1 MCSLQLLERIRT
13 PRQGSLIIQIKSV
26 MENFIAYNPT
36 KLHFGKGVVN
46 DLGSAAAGLGKKAL
60 LVYGKGSVLRN
71 GSYNDTIAQLKAEE
85 IAIVEYNGIKPNP
98 VVTDVDEAAKL
109 GIAENV
115 DMVVAVGGGSVI
127 DSAKIIA
134 LCISENVSGWKIM
147 TGKHTPLS
155 SKPLIA
161 VLTLA
166 ATGTEMNP
174 VAVLQN
180 HDTDQKIGF
189 RHELM
194 FPAHSFLDPVYTQS
208 VPADYTA
215 YGIVDLVAHSLE
227 AWFGAGRADLSD
239 RFVVSIIQEAME
251 VGPMLMNDLENYDHR
266 ARIMWAA
273 TNALNDTT
281 MHGRISGDWGVH
293 ALGHTLSYLYDT
305 AHGATLSIFYPAW
318 MRRLSEQKP
327 ERIIQLGK
335 ALFNAMTAD
344 ETIAGFEA
352 FFSKLGAPV
361 RAGEAGIDGDKKEEI
376 LYLMRKNRASG
387 IHVKLE
393 EKDREKIVDMIY

>member
-1 MCSLQLLERIRT
+1 
-13 PRQGSLIIQIKSV
+13 

-36 KLHFGKGVVN
+36 RLHFGKGVVHE
-46 DLGSAAAGLGKKAL
+46 LGTAAKSLGKKAL

-71 GSYNDTIAQLKAEE
+71 GSYDDTLRQLQENN
-85 IAIVEYNGIKPNP
+85 ISVVEFNGIKPNP
-98 VVTDVDEAAKL
+98 VVTDVDEAARI

-134 LCISENVSGWKIM
+134 VCVSDEASGWDVM
-147 TGKHTPLS
+147 TGRHAPAF

-180 HDTDQKIGF
+180 HATDQKIGF

-194 FPAHSFLDPVYTQS
+194 FPVHSFLDPVYTQS
-208 VPADYTA
+208 VPANYTA

-227 AWFGAGRADLSD
+227 AWFGAGTASLSD
-239 RFVVSIIQEAME
+239 KFVVSIIREAME
-251 VGPMLMNDLENYDHR
+251 VGPELMNDLENYDHR

-281 MHGRISGDWGVH
+281 MHGRVSGDWGVH

-318 MRRLSEQKP
+318 MRRLAVKQP
-327 ERIIQLGK
+327 DRIVVLGK
-335 ALFNAMTAD
+335 ALFNATSAE

-352 FFSKLGAPV
+352 FFKTLGAPV
-361 RAGEAGIDGDKKEEI
+361 RAGESGITANKKEEI
-376 LYLMRKNRASG
+376 LALMKKNRASG
-387 IHVKLE
+387 IHVRLGE
-393 EKDREKIVDMIY
+393 DDRKKIVDLIFD

>member
-1 MCSLQLLERIRT
+1 
-13 PRQGSLIIQIKSV
+13 

-36 KLHFGKGVVN
+36 RLHFGKGVVN
-46 DLGSAAAGLGKKAL
+46 DLGTAAKALGKKAL

-71 GSYNDTIAQLKAEE
+71 GSYNDTVSQLQASN
-85 IAIVEYNGIKPNP
+85 IAIVEFNGIKPNP
-98 VVTDVDEAAKL
+98 VVTDVDEAARI

-134 LCISENVSGWKIM
+134 LCISDEVSGWEIM
-147 TGKHTPLS
+147 TGRHTPVS
-155 SKPLIA
+155 SKPLVA

-194 FPAHSFLDPVYTQS
+194 FPVHSFLDPSYTQS

-227 AWFGAGRADLSD
+227 AWFGAGQASLSD
-239 RFVVSIIQEAME
+239 KFVISIIREAME
-251 VGPMLMNDLENYDHR
+251 AGPGLMNDLDNYDHR

-281 MHGRISGDWGVH
+281 MHGRVSGDWGVH
-293 ALGHTLSYLYDT
+293 ALGHILSYLYDT
-305 AHGATLSIFYPAW
+305 AHGATLSVFYPAW
-318 MRRLSEQKP
+318 MRRLAEKQS
-327 ERIIQLGK
+327 ERIVVLGK
-335 ALFNAMTAD
+335 ALFNATTAE

-352 FFSKLGAPV
+352 FFKTLGAPV
-361 RAGEAGIDGDKKEEI
+361 RAHESGIPGDKKDEI
-376 LYLMRKNRASG
+376 LALMKKNRASG
-387 IHVKLE
+387 IHVRLDE
-393 EKDREKIVDMIY
+393 DDRKKIVDLIFD

>member
-1 MCSLQLLERIRT
+1 
-13 PRQGSLIIQIKSV
+13 

-36 KLHFGKGVVN
+36 RLHFGKGVVN
-46 DLGSAAAGLGKKAL
+46 DLGIAAKALGNKAL

-71 GSYNDTIAQLKAEE
+71 GSYDDTVRQLQENNISVLE
-85 IAIVEYNGIKPNP
+85 FNGIKPNP
-98 VVTDVDEAAKL
+98 VVTDVDEAARL
-109 GIAENV
+109 GIAEKV

-134 LCISENVSGWKIM
+134 LCIADEVSGWDVM
-147 TGKHTPLS
+147 TGRHTPVS
-155 SKPLIA
+155 SKPLVA

-180 HDTDQKIGF
+180 HDTEQKIGF
-189 RHELM
+189 RHKLM
-194 FPAHSFLDPVYTQS
+194 FPVHSFLDPTYTQS
-208 VPADYTA
+208 VPSDYTA

-227 AWFGAGRADLSD
+227 AWFGAGQASLSD
-239 RFVVSIIQEAME
+239 KFVISIIREAME
-251 VGPMLMNDLENYDHR
+251 VGPELMNDLDNYDHR

-281 MHGRISGDWGVH
+281 MHGRVSGDWGVH

-305 AHGATLSIFYPAW
+305 AHGATLSVFYPAW
-318 MRRLSEQKP
+318 MRRLAEKQS
-327 ERIIQLGK
+327 ERIVMLGK
-335 ALFNAMTAD
+335 ALFNAMTAE

-352 FFSKLGAPV
+352 FFNTLGAPV
-361 RAGEAGIDGDKKEEI
+361 RAQESGIPDDKKKEI
-376 LYLMRKNRASG
+376 LALMKKNRASG
-387 IHVKLE
+387 IHVRLDE
-393 EKDREKIVDMIY
+393 DDRKKIADLIFD

>member
-1 MCSLQLLERIRT
+1 
-13 PRQGSLIIQIKSV
+13 

-36 KLHFGKGVVN
+36 RLHFGKGVVN
-46 DLGSAAAGLGKKAL
+46 DLGTAAKAFGEKAL

-71 GSYNDTIAQLKAEE
+71 GSYDDTVRQLQENNISVIE
-85 IAIVEYNGIKPNP
+85 FNGIKPNP
-98 VVTDVDEAAKL
+98 VVTDVDEAARL
-109 GIAENV
+109 GIAENI

-134 LCISENVSGWKIM
+134 LCISDEVSGWDVM
-147 TGKHTPLS
+147 TGKHTPVS

-194 FPAHSFLDPVYTQS
+194 FPAHSFLDPSYTQS

-227 AWFGAGRADLSD
+227 AWFGAGQADLSD
-239 RFVVSIIQEAME
+239 RFVISIIREAMT
-251 VGPMLMNDLENYDHR
+251 VGPMLMNDLENYDYR

-318 MRRLSEQKP
+318 MRQLAGKQP
-327 ERIIQLGK
+327 DRIVMLGK
-335 ALFNAMTAD
+335 ALFNAVSAD

-352 FFSKLGAPV
+352 YFKSLGAPV
-361 RAGEAGIDGDKKEEI
+361 RAHESGIQGDKKEEI
-376 LYLMRKNRASG
+376 LALMKKNRVSG
-387 IHVKLE
+387 IHVRLGE
-393 EKDREKIVDMIY
+393 DDRKKIVDLIFD

>member
-1 MCSLQLLERIRT
+1 
-13 PRQGSLIIQIKSV
+13 

-36 KLHFGKGVVN
+36 RLHFGKGVVKE
-46 DLGSAAAGLGKKAL
+46 LGTAAKGLGKKAL

-71 GSYNDTIAQLKAEE
+71 GSYDDTVRQLQENDIS
-85 IAIVEYNGIKPNP
+85 IVEFNGIKPNP
-98 VVTDVDEAAKL
+98 VVTDVDEAARL
-109 GIAENV
+109 GIAEDV

-134 LCISENVSGWKIM
+134 LCISDDVNGWEVM
-147 TGKHTPLS
+147 TGKHTPRS

-180 HDTDQKIGF
+180 HGTDQKIGF

-194 FPAHSFLDPVYTQS
+194 FPVHSFLDPVYTQS
-208 VPADYTA
+208 VPANYTA

-227 AWFGAGRADLSD
+227 AWFGAGQADLSD
-239 RFVVSIIQEAME
+239 RFVISIIREAMT
-251 VGPMLMNDLENYDHR
+251 VGPMLMSDLENYDYR

-281 MHGRISGDWGVH
+281 MHGRVSGDWGVH

-318 MRRLSEQKP
+318 MRRQAEKQP
-327 ERIIQLGK
+327 ERIVQLGK
-335 ALFNAMTAD
+335 ALFNSLTAD
-344 ETIAGFEA
+344 EAIAGFES
-352 FFSKLGAPV
+352 FFKSLGAPV
-361 RAGEAGIDGDKKEEI
+361 RADESNIAADSRNEI
-376 LYLMRKNRASG
+376 LALMKKNRASG
-387 IHVKLE
+387 IHVRLDE
-393 EKDREKIVDMIY
+393 EDREKIVDLIFD